1 MSLISET
8 EVLARRLGYNADTHP
23 WLRFMMSSMYVSLA
37 HALGSSRD
45 HLVKSN
51 KDFRALLKHVRRDLR
66 FHKSRNG
73 DSSAHSKPA
82 QTNDSKREHRFALS
96 QTSKR
101 IHHSRRR
108 FQIK

>member
-1 MSLISET
+1 
-8 EVLARRLGYNADTHP
+8 
-23 WLRFMMSSMYVSLA
+23 MYVSLA